1 MKTPE
6 EMRGRVA
13 AVNSV
18 FISLSNEIGA
28 FESGLAAQ
36 WFGLVPSVAAGGF
49 ITVAVVILLALR
61 TPELRKLDL
70 TRFK

>member
-36 WFGLVPSVAAGGF
+36 FFGLVPSVALGGF
-49 ITVAVVILLALR
+49 ITIIVVCITAFRIPALR
-61 TPELRKLDL
+61 RLDL
-70 TRFK
+70 TRF

>member
-1 MKTPE
+1 
-6 EMRGRVA
+6 MRGRVA

-36 WFGLVPSVAAGGF
+36 FLGLVPSVAAGGF
-49 ITVAVVILLALR
+49 ITVAVVVLTALKIPALR
-61 TPELRKLDL
+61 RLDL
-70 TRFK
+70 TRF